1 MPSGGNADISTRL
14 IAESGHGSRDDVFA
28 WGRCLLMTRA
38 EPDDLLRQ
46 MLLTEYGESGPY
58 EGYRLLRETAPVL
71 VSASGVVVLSRY
83 ADCQA
88 ALRNRRL
95 GKADESL
102 GFRLTDVPEDLQ
114 RTTLHRFRRTMLFR
128 NPPDH
133 ERLRRLVADAFTH
146 RHVEQLRPR
155 IAERIDHLL
164 DAAAERERIDII
176 SEIALPLPV
185 AVIGDLLGVP
195 ESDRAAAAPLVRC
208 LLAPLE
214 PASDTAAI
222 RRAADAETQLVEYF
236 STLLAEKRTD
246 PQDDLLSRLAIA
258 RGADALDEDEMVGSA
273 ILLFAAGFETT
284 TNLIGNGL
292 AALLAHPDQLA
303 ALRDEPALAS
313 NAVEELL
320 RYDAPVQ
327 TNGRTALADTAIGDV
342 SVPDGTVVLMLLGSA
357 NRDPDRYDD
366 PDILDLRRRNP
377 APLSFGSGIHFCLG
391 AALARTEAMELFPR
405 LLARFPG
412 LAADGEP
419 VWRPG
424 LSFRGLASLP
434 VSLT

>member
-1 MPSGGNADISTRL
+1 
-14 IAESGHGSRDDVFA
+14 
-28 WGRCLLMTRA
+28 MTRA

-195 ESDRAAAAPLVRC
+195 ESDRAAAAPARAVF
-208 LLAPLE
+208 A
-214 PASDTAAI
+214 
-222 RRAADAETQLVEYF
+222 RAA
-236 STLLAEKRTD
+236 RT
-246 PQDDLLSRLAIA
+246 RF
-258 RGADALDEDEMVGSA
+258 RHC
-273 ILLFAAGFETT
+273 
-284 TNLIGNGL
+284 GNPTSGGCG
-292 AALLAHPDQLA
+292 
-303 ALRDEPALAS
+303 
-313 NAVEELL
+313 N
-320 RYDAPVQ
+320 
-327 TNGRTALADTAIGDV
+327 AIGRV
-342 SVPDGTVVLMLLGSA
+342 F
-357 NRDPDRYDD
+357 
-366 PDILDLRRRNP
+366 LDAVGR
-377 APLSFGSGIHFCLG
+377 SGRIRKMIF
-391 AALARTEAMELFPR
+391 
-405 LLARFPG
+405 
-412 LAADGEP
+412 
-419 VWRPG
+419 
-424 LSFRGLASLP
+424 
-434 VSLT
+434 